1 MSARRIVSLMLAALV
16 SFSLLAQPFGSGVG
30 RASAAEGVPLI
41 EVVDIAS
48 GTDESGDQFNS
59 FALDKGSQS
68 SVTIGDR
75 IFFAADVADSR
86 TEVWVSD
93 GTVSGTYR
101 VANIN
106 PTGTTDADYFV
117 NLNGVAYFRAD
128 DGSGPALWAS
138 DGTESGTRLVRSLD
152 EIRNIYAWNNALYFA
167 GRDANGQELWMSDG
181 TLEGTY
187 MLANLNP
194 GTESSYPENFS
205 GLPNALLFSA
215 YNPTSGEELWSI
227 STDIGI
233 QEIDIETVES
243 DGENGSY
250 PQNFAVSGS
259 TLYFTAYQFDHG
271 RELWKSDGTVAG
283 TERIFESSPGGGY
296 DSLMNSTTMIGFRG
310 GVVFGVRD
318 LAAGLYGKE
327 LWFSDGTEAGTQ
339 MIKDL
344 RPGSLSSISSA
355 TSFTILND
363 QILFNA
369 YTESSGMELWISDG
383 TEVGTQLLIDL
394 WPEICDE
401 DPCSGVANDENA
413 GIVSSGAY
421 AFFFAKSPTGADAA
435 VERQIWR
442 TDGTA
447 EGTVKIGSGASQLMS
462 DSGNRPGIRIAGNIV
477 FFRGFTDEYGRELRF
492 FTDPLLGEGGGG
504 DGGGDGGGGGGA
516 GSSASYTL
524 SVAAPR
530 FGMISES
537 NGFRCASTDVRC
549 SLVATEGS
557 QLTLSSSVEPGYRFV
572 QWNGCTSINVTSC
585 TVALNSDVS
594 ISAVY
599 GSRWL
604 ARFVGTGTTLRAS
617 AAATVRAVATS
628 LSSVGAG
635 DAITITGYAKTAGAK
650 AAARAKALRRAMR
663 AAGITAPITITTAA
677 SSATPDK
684 RAKAVISVVWG
695 VAP

>member
-1 MSARRIVSLMLAALV
+1 MTARRIVSLMLAAMA
-16 SFSLLAQPFGSGVG
+16 SFSLLAQPFSSGIG
-30 RASAAEGVPLI
+30 RATAADGVPTV
-41 EVVDIAS
+41 EVIDIAP
-48 GTDESGDQFNS
+48 GLDDGDSPVNS
-59 FALDKGSQS
+59 YALDRGSQS

-93 GTVSGTYR
+93 GTVAGTYR
-101 VANIN
+101 VKDIN
-106 PTGTTDADYFV
+106 PTGSTDADYFV

-128 DGSGPALWAS
+128 NGSGPALWAS
-138 DGTESGTRLVRSLD
+138 DGTEEGTRLVAPFD
-152 EIRNIYAWNNALYFA
+152 EMRDMYAWNNALYFA
-167 GRDANGQELWMSDG
+167 GRDMNGLELWTSNG

-187 MLANLNP
+187 MLANIFP

-227 STDIGI
+227 STDNAL

-250 PQNFAVSGS
+250 PQNFTVSGS
-259 TLYFTAYQFDHG
+259 TLYFTAYQHDHG

-296 DSLMNSTTMIGFRG
+296 DSLMNSTAMLGFRG

-327 LWFSDGTEAGTQ
+327 LWFSDGTEAGTG
-339 MIKDL
+339 MIEDI
-344 RPGSLSSISSA
+344 RPGIYSSITSA
-355 TSFTILND
+355 TSFTMLND

-383 TEVGTQLLIDL
+383 TEAGTHLLVDL
-394 WPEICDE
+394 WPGICDE
-401 DPCSGVANDENA
+401 EPCRGVTNYENA

-421 AFFFAKSPTGADAA
+421 AYFFAETPTGVDDA

-447 EGTVKIGSGASQLMS
+447 EGTVKIGAGTSQPMS
-462 DSGNRPGIRIAGNIV
+462 DSGNRPGIRIAGNTV
-477 FFRGFTDEYGRELRF
+477 FFRGFTDEYGRELHF

-504 DGGGDGGGGGGA
+504 DGDVGGGGGGA
-516 GSSASYTL
+516 GSSVSHTL

-530 FGMISES
+530 FGVISES
-537 NGFRCASTDVRC
+537 NGFSCASTDVRC

-557 QLTLSSSVEPGYRFV
+557 QLTLSSSVKPGYRFV
-572 QWNGCTSINVTSC
+572 QWNGCTSINATSC

-604 ARFVGTGTTLRAS
+604 ARFVGSGTTLRAS

-635 DAITITGYAKTAGAK
+635 DAITITGYAKAAGAK